1 MQKNLLE
8 KLKKAGQRLRIKI
21 ACFCQSLITDPA
33 FAGSVMCDWQ
43 KHASFLSHFLSIT
56 WSTWF
61 LKTNNR
67 PSQKNEGRNLIFLCG
82 APS

>member
-1 MQKNLLE
+1 MSQFALLDASDA
-8 KLKKAGQRLRIKI
+8 KSKAN
-21 ACFCQSLITDPA
+21 
-33 FAGSVMCDWQ
+33 MCDWQ